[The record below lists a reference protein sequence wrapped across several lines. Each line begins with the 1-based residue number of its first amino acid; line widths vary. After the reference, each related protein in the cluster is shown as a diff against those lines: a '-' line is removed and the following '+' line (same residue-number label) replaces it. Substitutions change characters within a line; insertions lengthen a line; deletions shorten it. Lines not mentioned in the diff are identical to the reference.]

1 MNNEMAFANEK
12 RGLLIVLSGPA
23 GSGKGT
29 VLSHLLKDESYRCSV
44 SATTRQPRPGE
55 VNGVNYHF
63 LTRDAFLERIAKDE
77 MLEYAEYCG
86 NYYGTPKKE
95 AEEMLEAG
103 YNLVLEIEVEGAA
116 NIKRKFPG
124 AVTIMLLPPSGAV
137 LEARLRG
144 RNTES
149 EEVIQERMARAR
161 KEVARVDSYDYV
173 VYNHDGKAAEAA
185 DIIRRIIFAE
195 QYSTVHNPHIADSY
209 FN

>member
-1 MNNEMAFANEK
+1 MRDATAK
-12 RGLLIVLSGPA
+12 KGLLIVLSGPA

-29 VLSHLLKDESYRCSV
+29 VLSHLLKEEGFRCSV

-63 LTRDAFLERIAKDE
+63 LTRDAFLDRISKDE
-77 MLEYAEYCG
+77 MLEYTEYCG

-95 AEEMLEAG
+95 AEEMLAQG

-137 LEARLRG
+137 LEERLRG

-185 DIIRRIIFAE
+185 DIIRLIIEAE
-195 QYSTVHNPHIADSY
+195 RYSTVHNPHIADSY
-209 FN
+209 FD

>member
-1 MNNEMAFANEK
+1 MNNAKEK
-12 RGLLIVLSGPA
+12 KGLLIVLSGPA

-29 VLSHLLKDESYRCSV
+29 VLSYLLKDDSYRCSV

-95 AEEMLEAG
+95 AEEMLAAG
-103 YNLVLEIEVEGAA
+103 YNLILEIEVEGAA
-116 NIKRKFPG
+116 NIKRKFPD

-137 LEARLRG
+137 LEERLRG
-144 RNTES
+144 RKTES

-161 KEVARVDSYDYV
+161 KEVAQVDSYDYV
-173 VYNHDGKAAEAA
+173 VYNYDGMASEAA
-185 DIIRRIIFAE
+185 DIIRLIVQAE
-195 QYSTVHNPHIADSY
+195 QYSTAHNPHIASSY
-209 FN
+209 FD